1 MELKGQLSR
10 THDLLRPAQSAGRRR
25 IRIIM
30 TREDIFHVGISF
42 PAFKKK
48 KSAPRYSDDAP
59 TTTCSR

>member
-1 MELKGQLSR
+1 MELKEQLSC
-10 THDLLRPAQSAGRRR
+10 THDLLWPAQPTGRRR

-48 KSAPRYSDDAP
+48 KSAPCYGDDAP
-59 TTTCSR
+59 TATCS